1 MSVHISAPV
10 WKVRGLSMTQKIVLL
25 KLADNANESGIC
37 WPSLNTIAED
47 CGCSVRTVSRAIAH
61 FESINLISHD
71 RRYSKSNMYHF
82 NMDTLSTLASD
93 IDTES
98 TSSRQTVHMIRT
110 ESPHD
115 MDTQSIDI
123 DTVSNRYGHPCPTN
137 RKEPSEN
144 HQLSVNESSEEPSE
158 EDYEYEDPFDE
169 ADSIRLKKLADQR
182 KFG

>member
-1 MSVHISAPV
+1 
-10 WKVRGLSMTQKIVLL
+10 MTQKIVLL
-25 KLADNANESGIC
+25 KLADNANESGTC

-82 NMDTLSTLASD
+82 NMDTLSILSKD
-93 IDTES
+93 MDTES
-98 TSSRQTVHMIRT
+98 TSPRQAVYMDRT
-110 ESPHD
+110 QSPHD
-115 MDTQSIDI
+115 VDTQS
-123 DTVSNRYGHPCPTN
+123 NGYGHPCPTN
-137 RKEPSEN
+137 RKEPSKN
-144 HQLSVNESSEEPSE
+144 HQLSDNEPSDEPSE
-158 EDYEYEDPFDE
+158 EYDEYEEPFDI